1 MPEPDIEEPEPF
13 LSQKNIILDNLIH
26 ELSALVSQRP
36 PEERQQ
42 HPDIVTPAPAIQ
54 QLERTLS
61 CQNYDKHLA
70 SRRIGSKL
78 FELAE
83 TRPAPYNT
91 LGAPQI
97 ASDDLIVQAYREQMR
112 SADRRTGPKYL
123 GSLRNIGESRSSEII
138 QEIYVLEMSK
148 GLYDNQALADSYR
161 SIGLELQRDGHYND
175 GYILGMFNSRL
186 EDMRKHE
193 RDLREKLRIIGDYR
207 GSRTIIDTAENIINT
222 YEQAL
227 LFLGADESV
236 SDDQITALFGAKVG
250 DNKNL
255 ETQARAAVR
264 LIADYRHSIILQNW
278 INSGFAATDLQM
290 SAAEGYQALQIDNR
304 TVEDDLIITQYD
316 FVVAENSANAEYY
329 TKALEAITRDRDSVY
344 LRNHLQHAATQPAQ
358 GSVEDPVGLDNIG
371 NTCYLNSLL
380 QFLFTMLE
388 LRQVVLGFDQ
398 YRMEVSESNM
408 LQKKVGQRR
417 VTDREVQTAQKFIE
431 NLALLFK
438 GMIETPQSAI
448 RPEKELARLTLESD
462 SAKERVRRRS
472 TLRGDRPS
480 LGHIDSRPVMGPL
493 PMLDAQVNGIADDEI
508 SRSPLELEPA
518 VVSLDDVFAAED
530 WHKPNSTDFDAVSNK
545 EDSSEATLVSRPGSI
560 STPMVDIPTV
570 EEQKAI
576 LDNKENLS
584 PTKET
589 PALKLD
595 DHDVQPLAPASPSK
609 VNAQAGAL
617 LKQETE
623 AEETVYAP
631 PPGKPPPVPPRKPVE
646 PTTDILEE
654 YARQQDVT
662 EVIAH
667 CLFQF
672 SCAMRPTGVDKSG
685 EQLDEIH
692 DMFFGRN
699 IGHVVGGKE
708 SAIPVQFYSIITR
721 VANEPND
728 VYAALDTEYDLSVR
742 DNGTSAF
749 LSIAEAPP
757 VFSIALDRVVWDAQL
772 KRPTKLNHHVH
783 VPETIFLDRYLESAE
798 GSELMERRQQTW
810 QLKKELSTL
819 SERRKV
825 LETQHANT
833 NDLPQLFDQA
843 KIILEHLQ
851 NIPDDPSWSDGPL
864 DIPPTLINT
873 IGAIADDLKSE
884 LASLN
889 SRIADLEQQIREAFA
904 DMRKHPYRL
913 HAAFFHRGG
922 ASGGHYWVYIYDHN
936 REVWRSYN
944 DDRVNVVQNLN
955 EIFGNPA
962 EPGKTGYSTPAN
974 PYFLVYVKD
983 DEISK
988 LVESVKREIV
998 YPPPVEAPPIPQF
1011 SGFGGSVAP
1020 SSTADQPMSQM
1031 SAMPPETGLGDV
1043 ELMEYA
1049 HAHHGDSNGAFPPP
1063 PAPPPLPKR
1072 DAIAAGDWDNGMSE
1086 LIRPPR
1092 DGW

>member
-1 MPEPDIEEPEPF
+1 VPEPDLEDPDPF
-13 LSQKNIILDNLIH
+13 VTSTNIILDNLIH
-26 ELSALVSQRP
+26 ELSVLISQRP
-36 PEERQQ
+36 PEELSQ
-42 HPDIVTPAPAIQ
+42 HPDILSPMPALQA
-54 QLERTLS
+54 LERTLS
-61 CQNYDKHLA
+61 CQNYDKHPA
-70 SRRIGSKL
+70 SRRMGSKL

-83 TRPAPYNT
+83 TRPGPYNT
-91 LGAPQI
+91 LGAPQT

-112 SADRRTGPKYL
+112 GADRRTGPKYL
-123 GSLRNIGESRSSEII
+123 DSLRIIGASRSSEVIN
-138 QEIYVLEMSK
+138 EIYVLELSK
-148 GLYDNQALADSYR
+148 GLYDEQALWDSYR
-161 SIGLELQRDGHYND
+161 SFGLDLHDDGSYD
-175 GYILGMFNSRL
+175 DSYILGIFESRL
-186 EDMRKHE
+186 QDMKKHE
-193 RDLREKLRIIGDYR
+193 RDLREKLRIIGCYR
-207 GSRTIIDTAENIINT
+207 GSRNIIDTAENAINT

-255 ETQARAAVR
+255 ETHARAAVK
-264 LIADYRHSIILQNW
+264 LIADHRSSIILQNW
-278 INSGFAATDLQM
+278 ISSGFAANDLQM

-304 TVEDDLIITQYD
+304 TIEDDMIKVQYE
-316 FVVAENSANAEYY
+316 FAVGENAANAEYY
-329 TKALEAITRDRDSVY
+329 TKALEAIARDRDSFY
-344 LRNHLQHAATQPAQ
+344 LRNAIQHIAPQPAH
-358 GSVEDPVGLDNIG
+358 GSDDEPVGLDNIG

-388 LRQVVLGFDQ
+388 LRQVVLDFDQ
-398 YRMEVSESNM
+398 YRMEVNETTM
-408 LQKKVGQRR
+408 QQKKVGQRQ
-417 VTDREVQTAQKFIE
+417 VTNREVETAQKFVQ

-472 TLRGDRPS
+472 TLKGDRPN
-480 LGHIDSRPVMGPL
+480 LGHIDSQPIIGPL
-493 PMLDAQVNGIADDEI
+493 PMPDPQVNGVTDEEM
-508 SRSPLELEPA
+508 SQSPLELGPA
-518 VVSLDDVFAAED
+518 VVSLDEVFANED
-530 WHKPNSTDFDAVSNK
+530 WHEPNITEVDVSSNK
-545 EDSSEATLVSRPGSI
+545 DNSSEATLVSRPGST
-560 STPMVDIPTV
+560 STPLIDLGTA
-570 EEQKAI
+570 EEQQKI

-589 PALKLD
+589 TLMDTD
-595 DHDVQPLAPASPSK
+595 DHETQPLRLASPSK

-617 LKQETE
+617 AKQEQK
-623 AEETVYAP
+623 AEESQEPVVYAP
-631 PPGKPPPVPPRKPVE
+631 PAGKPPPVPPRKPVE

-692 DMFFGRN
+692 DLFFGRN
-699 IGHVVGGKE
+699 VGHVVGGKE
-708 SAIPVQFYSIITR
+708 AALPVQFYSIITR

-749 LSIAEAPP
+749 LSIDKAPP

-783 VPETIFLDRYLESAE
+783 VPETIFLDRYLESEE
-798 GSELMERRQQTW
+798 GSDLMKRRQQTW
-810 QLKKELSTL
+810 ALKKELSSLTD
-819 SERRKV
+819 RRKV

-833 NDLPQLFDQA
+833 SDLPQLYDQA

-851 NIPDDPSWSDGPL
+851 NISDDPSIDEPL
-864 DIPPTLINT
+864 EISPSLVNT
-873 IGAIADDLKSE
+873 IGAIATTLRSELDNLKS
-884 LASLN
+884 
-889 SRIADLEQQIREAFA
+889 RIGDLEQQIRESFA

-922 ASGGHYWVYIYDHN
+922 ASGGHYWVYIYDHKK
-936 REVWRSYN
+936 EIWRSYN

-955 EIFGNPA
+955 EIFGNPG
-962 EPGKTGYSTPAN
+962 EPKGGYSTPAN

-983 DEISK
+983 GEIGK
-988 LVESVKREIV
+988 LVESVKRDIV
-998 YPPPVEAPPIPQF
+998 YPPPVEAPNIPQF
-1011 SGFGGSVAP
+1011 GGFGGSVVPNSAQ
-1020 SSTADQPMSQM
+1020 SQPMSQM
-1031 SAMPPETGLGDV
+1031 SAMPPGGDV
-1043 ELMEYA
+1043 EMVEYA
-1049 HAHHGDSNGAFPPP
+1049 TAASMNMNGASPDDV
-1063 PAPPPLPKR
+1063 PPPLPAR
-1072 DAIAAGDWDNGMSE
+1072 SGGAPQWDNGVSE

-1092 DGW
+1092 GGW